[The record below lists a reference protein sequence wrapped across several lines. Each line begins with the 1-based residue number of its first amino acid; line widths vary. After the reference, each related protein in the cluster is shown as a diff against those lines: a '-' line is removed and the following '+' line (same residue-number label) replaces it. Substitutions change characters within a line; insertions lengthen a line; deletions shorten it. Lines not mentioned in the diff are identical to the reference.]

1 MGFGNSMI
9 YFIILFILLTFSITD
24 LLKKDQSALLL
35 LDKYIYFIAIMILL
49 LFAGL
54 RFDTGWD
61 YKGYNYYYELIPTVD
76 DFFNNI
82 EVFQSIY
89 FEPGFK
95 LLMMLAKSCG
105 LDFYGFQFLVSLICI
120 ILINK
125 SIRKEKSKLLF
136 VFVYFSTCYLFL
148 NMSVIRQ
155 GIAVSFLYMAVYSL
169 FNHNKKKAV
178 IYLLIGCLFHFSLI
192 VMLPI
197 LIVSDRERMS
207 NKIIYILVGIALI
220 VYITQIHW
228 LKLSFGTVSPL
239 FPHEIAYK
247 INMYLDSERFGKSR
261 DIGIGIIEKILTF
274 IAILYVYGKTKERYD
289 LILLRFFIFYIVIY
303 FAFYEITVLYDRLRF
318 YFVAINVFV
327 YLAIFNYFRS
337 FNKVFV
343 FFVICAY
350 SLFSFFNIL
359 KSDSNRAVF
368 IPYNSIL
375 ESPNGILPEF
385 KGATRI
391 DRAIEMDR

>member
-35 LDKYIYFIAIMILL
+35 LDKYIYSIAIMILL
-49 LFAGL
+49 FFAGL

-95 LLMMLAKSCG
+95 LVMMLAKSCG

-125 SIRKEKSKLLF
+125 SIRKENSKLLF
-136 VFVYFSTCYLFL
+136 VFIYFSTCYLFL

-155 GIAVSFLYMAVYSL
+155 GIAVAFLYMAVYSL

-228 LKLSFGTVSPL
+228 LKLSFGIVSPL

-274 IAILYVYGKTKERYD
+274 IAILYVYSKTKERYN
-289 LILLRFFIFYIVIY
+289 LIMLRFFIFYIIIY

-318 YFVAINVFV
+318 YFVAMNVFV

-375 ESPNGILPEF
+375 ESPNDILPEF
-385 KGATRI
+385 KGDTRI

>member
-35 LDKYIYFIAIMILL
+35 LDKYIYFIAITILL

-385 KGATRI
+385 KGDTRI

>member
-1 MGFGNSMI
+1 MI

-228 LKLSFGTVSPL
+228 LKLSFGIVSPL

-385 KGATRI
+385 KGDTRI

>member
-1 MGFGNSMI
+1 MI
-9 YFIILFILLTFSITD
+9 YLIILFILLTFSISD
-24 LLKKDQSALLL
+24 LQKKDQIALLL
-35 LDKYIYFIAIMILL
+35 LDKYIYFIAMMILL
-49 LFAGL
+49 FFAGL

-61 YKGYNYYYELIPTVD
+61 YKGYNYYYELIPTMSD
-76 DFFNNI
+76 YFNNI

-105 LDFYGFQFLVSLICI
+105 LDFYGFQFLVSLICVVI
-120 ILINK
+120 INK
-125 SIRKEKSKLLF
+125 SIAKEKSKLLF
-136 VFVYFSTCYLFL
+136 IFVYFSTCYLFL

-155 GIAVSFLYMAVYSL
+155 GIAVSFLYMAVSSL
-169 FNHNKKKAV
+169 FNQNKKKAV

-197 LIVSDRERMS
+197 LIISDRERLS
-207 NKIIYILVGIALI
+207 NKIFYVLVSIAFI

-228 LKLSFGTVSPL
+228 LKLSFGIVSPL
-239 FPHEIAYK
+239 FPHEIVYK

-261 DIGIGIIEKILTF
+261 DIGLGVIEKIITF
-274 IAILYVYGKTKERYD
+274 IASLYVYGKTRNKCD
-289 LILLRFFIFYIVIY
+289 LVLLRFFIFYIVIY

-337 FNKVFV
+337 YNKVLV
-343 FFVICAY
+343 FLVICAY

-375 ESPNGILPEF
+375 ESPNGISPEL
-385 KGATRI
+385 KGDMRI

>member
-1 MGFGNSMI
+1 
-9 YFIILFILLTFSITD
+9 
-24 LLKKDQSALLL
+24 
-35 LDKYIYFIAIMILL
+35 
-49 LFAGL
+49 
-54 RFDTGWD
+54 
-61 YKGYNYYYELIPTVD
+61 YYYELIPTVD

-95 LLMMLAKSCG
+95 LVMMLAKSCG

-125 SIRKEKSKLLF
+125 SIRKENSKLLF
-136 VFVYFSTCYLFL
+136 VFIYFSTCYLFL

-155 GIAVSFLYMAVYSL
+155 GIAVAFLYMAVYSL

-228 LKLSFGTVSPL
+228 LKLSFGIVSPL

-274 IAILYVYGKTKERYD
+274 IAILYVYSKTKERYN
-289 LILLRFFIFYIVIY
+289 LIMLRFFIFYIIIY

-318 YFVAINVFV
+318 YFVAMNVFV

-375 ESPNGILPEF
+375 ESPNDILPEF
-385 KGATRI
+385 KGDTRI

>member
-1 MGFGNSMI
+1 MI
-9 YFIILFILLTFSITD
+9 YFIILFILLTFSISD
-24 LLKKDQSALLL
+24 LQKKDQVALLL
-35 LDKYIYFIAIMILL
+35 LDKYLYFMAMLILL
-49 LFAGL
+49 FFAGL

-61 YKGYNYYYELIPTVD
+61 YKGYKYYYELIPTLSEYV
-76 DFFNNI
+76 NNI

-105 LDFYGFQFLVSLICI
+105 LDFYGFQFLVSLISLI
-120 ILINK
+120 IINK
-125 SIRKEKSKLLF
+125 SIKIEKSKLLF
-136 VFVYFSTCYLFL
+136 IFVYFTTCFLFL

-155 GIAVSFLYMAVYSL
+155 GIAVSFLYLAVNSL
-169 FNHNKKKAV
+169 FNHSNKKAI

-197 LIVSDRERMS
+197 LIISDREKIS
-207 NKIIYILVGIALI
+207 NKIFYILVTIAFI
-220 VYITQIHW
+220 VYIAQIHW
-228 LKLSFGTVSPL
+228 LKLSFGIVSPL

-261 DIGIGIIEKILTF
+261 DIGIGVIEKIITF
-274 IAILYVYGKTKERYD
+274 IATLYVYYKTRERND

-337 FNKVFV
+337 YNKVFV

-375 ESPNGILPEF
+375 ESQNSISPEF
-385 KGATRI
+385 KGDMRI
-391 DRAIEMDR
+391 DRAIDMDR

>member
-1 MGFGNSMI
+1 MI

-385 KGATRI
+385 KGDTRI

>member
-1 MGFGNSMI
+1 
-9 YFIILFILLTFSITD
+9 
-24 LLKKDQSALLL
+24 
-35 LDKYIYFIAIMILL
+35 
-49 LFAGL
+49 
-54 RFDTGWD
+54 
-61 YKGYNYYYELIPTVD
+61 
-76 DFFNNI
+76 
-82 EVFQSIY
+82 
-89 FEPGFK
+89 
-95 LLMMLAKSCG
+95 
-105 LDFYGFQFLVSLICI
+105 
-120 ILINK
+120 
-125 SIRKEKSKLLF
+125 
-136 VFVYFSTCYLFL
+136 
-148 NMSVIRQ
+148 
-155 GIAVSFLYMAVYSL
+155 

-303 FAFYEITVLYDRLRF
+303 FAFYEITVLYDRL
-318 YFVAINVFV
+318 
-327 YLAIFNYFRS
+327 
-337 FNKVFV
+337 
-343 FFVICAY
+343 
-350 SLFSFFNIL
+350 
-359 KSDSNRAVF
+359 
-368 IPYNSIL
+368 
-375 ESPNGILPEF
+375 
-385 KGATRI
+385 
-391 DRAIEMDR
+391 